1 VTRPRATAAKVA
13 EAADALLDWL
23 QTQST
28 PAGSPPNPRD
38 PGAPAPSAVVP
49 ESPTEVRSA
58 GDRKAAG
65 DPHGDEGP
73 GAVPAAPAQ
82 DFPEP
87 GDDPDPREAAR
98 GAVQLARDHA
108 GRAAPL
114 RLAHTDWLYHRL
126 TVAGP
131 QGEVAAFRVA
141 ARGAG
146 VIPWHLDLDRLEEDC
161 FHLLV
166 SPPAPQHRTLSLA
179 GARIVAGQLRD
190 AVGRRHDLAVARVG
204 RSRAC
209 PLDLHALVPVPNS
222 MLRLGPDDP
231 ASVAW
236 LWEHWGTTQALRHV
250 AENTAVSGTRRDR
263 RPPGDAGYQITFWSA
278 DWTPWRGLAR
288 IAARWPA
295 LRFDIRPL
303 YDPP

>member
-1 VTRPRATAAKVA
+1 MTRSRSTAAKVA
-13 EAADALLDWL
+13 GAADALLEWL

-38 PGAPAPSAVVP
+38 PAAPAPSAVVP
-49 ESPTEVRSA
+49 ELPADVRSA
-58 GDRKAAG
+58 GDLEAEG
-65 DPHGDEGP
+65 DAIGDEGP
-73 GAVPAAPAQ
+73 SAAPVAPAQ
-82 DFPEP
+82 DSPEP
-87 GDDPDPREAAR
+87 GDRPDPREAERVAVQPAR
-98 GAVQLARDHA
+98 GYA
-108 GRAAPL
+108 GCRAPL
-114 RLAHTDWLYHRL
+114 RLPHTDWLYHRL
-126 TVAGP
+126 TIAGP
-131 QGEVAAFRVA
+131 QEGVVAFRAA

-209 PLDLHALVPVPNS
+209 PFDLHALVPVPDS
-222 MLRLGPDDP
+222 VLRLGPDDP
-231 ASVAW
+231 ASLAW

-250 AENTAVSGTRRDR
+250 AEDTAFSGAGRDLR
-263 RPPGDAGYQITFWSA
+263 PGDAACQITFWSA
-278 DWTPWRGLAR
+278 DWTPWRALAR
-288 IAARWPA
+288 ITACWPA
-295 LRFDIRPL
+295 LRFDTRPV
-303 YDPP
+303 YDAP